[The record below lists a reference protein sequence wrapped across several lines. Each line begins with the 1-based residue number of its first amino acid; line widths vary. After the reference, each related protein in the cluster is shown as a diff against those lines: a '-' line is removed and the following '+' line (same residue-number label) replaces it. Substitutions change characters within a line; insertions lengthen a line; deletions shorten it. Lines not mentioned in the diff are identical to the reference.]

1 MLDSVIRANQKH
13 YPKTLLE
20 ERKYKIRKNKMEN
33 LINDNLDLSSSDE
46 SDNNNNNNNNY
57 CYNNN
62 NNNNSNDDDESLKCM
77 GKIGPYIRLVLLLLK
92 RSLIFHRIDRSTNK
106 NIFVIEILKC
116 TFIII

>member
-46 SDNNNNNNNNY
+46 SDNN
-57 CYNNN
+57 NNN